1 MGNSNSAPNNTLNS
15 HQKNALSKLE
25 TILGGSDTETYLTNQ
40 NNEHLLNKFNK
51 LMIDSEVNN
60 KYNAV
65 TGDTETLN
73 NFIQPESA
81 INHAVFETTSD
92 EIPFTISE
100 NLVPIVKPSHLMNGG
115 NNIDT
120 LNKLSN
126 LLQDTETNFTGS
138 ASNDN
143 IVNKL
148 SSLLENTETNDIAMN
163 FRGGNLDS
171 ENLFTSETINGGKHN
186 KHSEHKKEESEKKK
200 SEKKESD
207 KESEKDNKESEKDDK
222 ESEKDEKEE
231 KEEKEESEQSG
242 GVELD
247 SELKNIL
254 MTLKKENAGKNKNVI
269 SGGKTKK
276 GSKKSKK
283 SKKSKSSR
291 RSATSAVESDSDNS
305 DEYSD
310 QSGSSTEEYLTST
323 SSLNTSDIN
332 VKHYR

>member
-1 MGNSNSAPNNTLNS
+1 MGNSNSAPNNSLNS
-15 HQKNALSKLE
+15 DQENALSKLE
-25 TILGGSDTETYLTNQ
+25 TILGGSDTETYVANQ
-40 NNEHLLNKFNK
+40 NNNHLLNKFNK
-51 LMIDSEVNN
+51 LMTDSDVNN

-65 TGDTETLN
+65 TGDTETLE
-73 NFIQPESA
+73 NFIQPEST
-81 INHAVFETTSD
+81 INHGVFETTSE

-100 NLVPIVKPSHLMNGG
+100 NLVPVVRSSYLMNGG
-115 NNIDT
+115 YNSNDT
-120 LNKLSN
+120 LSKLSN
-126 LLQDTETNFTGS
+126 LLQDSESNFTGN

-148 SSLLENTETNDIAMN
+148 SSLLENTETNDYAVN

-171 ENLFTSETINGGKHN
+171 ENLFTSEDINGGKYV
-186 KHSEHKKEESEKKK
+186 KSEESAVHVK
-200 SEKKESD
+200 SEESAAHV
-207 KESEKDNKESEKDDK
+207 KSEESVANVKS
-222 ESEKDEKEE
+222 
-231 KEEKEESEQSG
+231 EESEQSG

-254 MTLKKENAGKNKNVI
+254 MTLKKENANKNNNVI

-291 RSATSAVESDSDNS
+291 RTATSAVDSDNDDS
-305 DEYSD
+305 DEYTD
-310 QSGSSTEEYLTST
+310 SGSSTEEYLTST

>member
-1 MGNSNSAPNNTLNS
+1 MGNSNSVANNTLNND
-15 HQKNALSKLE
+15 QQNALSKLE
-25 TILGGSDTETYLTNQ
+25 TILGGSDTETYVANQ
-40 NNEHLLNKFNK
+40 NKEYLLNKFNK

-73 NFIQPESA
+73 NFIQSEPT

-100 NLVPIVKPSHLMNGG
+100 NLVPIVKQSHLMSGG
-115 NNIDT
+115 FNTNDT
-120 LNKLSN
+120 LNKLSS
-126 LLQDTETNFTGS
+126 LLQDSESNFTGS
-138 ASNDN
+138 SNNAN
-143 IVNKL
+143 IVNRL
-148 SSLLENTETNDIAMN
+148 SSLLESTETNDNAIN
-163 FRGGNLDS
+163 FRGGGLDS
-171 ENLFTSETINGGKHN
+171 ENLFTSEDVKGGNHN
-186 KHSEHKKEESEKKK
+186 ESE
-200 SEKKESD
+200 
-207 KESEKDNKESEKDDK
+207 NKESENKVSENK
-222 ESEKDEKEE
+222 ESENK
-231 KEEKEESEQSG
+231 ESEQSG

-276 GSKKSKK
+276 GGKK

-291 RSATSAVESDSDNS
+291 RSATSAVESDNDDS
-305 DEYSD
+305 DEYTD